1 MSIKLLRKSLTL
13 FATLLLVACG
23 GGGGGGGDD
32 DDSGVTY
39 TGLTTPAVITNANAK
54 TLAEGALGG
63 STTGTAFGV
72 VSDEQEVQPDPT
84 ILDVA
89 RILSNSVT
97 QLDIS
102 PSSPILPGAIVTE
115 SGSEP
120 CDDDGS
126 ISIDIS
132 IDDETFDF
140 FGTFVFINC
149 AEGGTTI
156 NGDASVSGT
165 FGEFDALVLDLV
177 FDTLTVVSGA
187 ESYTMSG
194 TIDTSATASGATI
207 TMDVRSRNNNTQLV
221 EWLNNITISVTG
233 SSPLVMT
240 ITGRYYHPE
249 HGYVDIVT
257 NTALQIN
264 VADQWPNVGQ
274 MTMTGASGSKTRLT
288 VIDNTQYTLEVD
300 ADGDDIYETSTLE
313 DWG

>member
-13 FATLLLVACG
+13 FATLLLVAC
-23 GGGGGGGDD
+23 GGGGGDD

-102 PSSPILPGAIVTE
+102 PSSSILPGAIVTE

-120 CDDDGS
+120 CDDGGS

-207 TMDVRSRNNNTQLV
+207 TMDVLSRNNNTQLV

-233 SSPLVMT
+233 SSPSVMT